1 MSCFTHNYLRLSLS
15 SQKFERSNSQILS
28 FAFGFFIYSIIGPDL
43 VSIVDQV
50 LRQAAPW
57 INWVYCFVECS
68 RDFYRENFSPT
79 EPSHQILLSSSLK
92 KVIPSDSNWFQV
104 IPIDSKWFQLIPSD
118 SNWFQV
124 IPIDSKWF
132 QLRDLKL
139 ISYLPGMIIFRG
151 TAEFRRYFFGGIKH
165 SPIDCFPWTFLIH
178 ILPLFLN
185 NS

>member
-124 IPIDSKWF
+124 IPIERFKTH
-132 QLRDLKL
+132 QLFARHDN
-139 ISYLPGMIIFRG
+139 
-151 TAEFRRYFFGGIKH
+151 
-165 SPIDCFPWTFLIH
+165 FPWNCWIPQVFFWWHKAFSYWLFSLN
-178 ILPLFLN
+178 ILDSYTALVLT
-185 NS
+185 